1 MEMVQQEL
9 SYEDSTGQAQEL
21 VDALTILFGTK
32 SEPVEARYSS
42 MNREFVVRI
51 PQDRARVLVEFIADG
66 LSTLHPEA
74 ADALRAAGL
83 I

>member
-1 MEMVQQEL
+1 MEMAKQEL
-9 SYEDSTGQAQEL
+9 SYEDSTQQAQEL
-21 VDALTILFGTK
+21 VDALTVLFGTK

-51 PQDRARVLVEFIADG
+51 PQDRARVLVEFLSEG
-66 LSTLHPEA
+66 LSAMSPDA
-74 ADALRAAGL
+74 ADMLRAAGL